1 MPHTEINSLLF
12 TLMMLLKMRVKNFH
26 WLQNQ
31 QKKLCRPKMHLHYI
45 EHYGNKVK
53 YLVTGKKAEGCKD
66 AAQP

>member
-1 MPHTEINSLLF
+1 
-12 TLMMLLKMRVKNFH
+12 MMLLKMRVKNFH